1 VDAISFIADN
11 GVNKVIRVYD
21 KATGEIRE
29 VAQTIQ
35 NSGKDSSKAFDQ
47 AANEIDRAGRKTGD
61 AWTDGAIR
69 PLEKTAQTAESA
81 SQSIT
86 NITASVQAV
95 GDKVSAIAVTI
106 GDAIKNMGDRM
117 VSTLTAAL
125 DTARGLFERTG
136 IEAAQRMMDNLNATI
151 RNAIP
156 SLSTTAQ
163 YAGQTMGMHMGRAME
178 NAMQQSIANI
188 SQAIAALE
196 RRIAA
201 AKSAASSASR
211 SGGVDPAALA
221 STYTREG

>member
-1 VDAISFIADN
+1 M
-11 GVNKVIRVYD
+11 
-21 KATGEIRE
+21 
-29 VAQTIQ
+29 
-35 NSGKDSSKAFDQ
+35 
-47 AANEIDRAGRKTGD
+47 
-61 AWTDGAIR
+61 
-69 PLEKTAQTAESA
+69 
-81 SQSIT
+81 
-86 NITASVQAV
+86 
-95 GDKVSAIAVTI
+95 GDKVAAIAVTI

-151 RNAIP
+151 RSAIP

-163 YAGQTMGMHMGRAME
+163 YAGQTMGMYMGRAME

-221 STYTREG
+221 STYAREG